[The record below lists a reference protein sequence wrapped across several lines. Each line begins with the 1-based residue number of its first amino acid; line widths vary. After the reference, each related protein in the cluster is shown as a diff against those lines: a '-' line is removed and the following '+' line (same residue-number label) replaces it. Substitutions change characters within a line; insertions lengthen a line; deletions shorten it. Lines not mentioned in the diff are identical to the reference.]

1 MNKYRINIIRFL
13 DGDMSSNEKQIF
25 ENEIQMNTDLK
36 KEYERIR
43 RTLEFFNPASLDL
56 NSHYYQTI
64 LPRFHDRRIEG
75 MKIEVPFIK
84 KFAFNFLPAV
94 IVLIVT
100 YIGFSNIAVNNQTA
114 DEFLSQNRNSIANEL
129 SDEEIMIRYG
139 QTADIIESK
148 IAEEKLD
155 KEFSTLFSDTDSE
168 LYLFNSSLTELS
180 SLFENLS
187 DDEYE
192 ELISSIDI

>member
-1 MNKYRINIIRFL
+1 MRFL

-25 ENEIQMNTDLK
+25 ENELQMNSDLK
-36 KEYERIR
+36 REYERIR
-43 RTLEFFNPASLDL
+43 RTFEFFNPKSLDL

-64 LPRFHDRRIEG
+64 LPRFHDRRIGG
-75 MKIEVPFIK
+75 MKTEVPFIK

-114 DEFLSQNRNSIANEL
+114 DEFLSQNRNSIASEL